1 MLNGP
6 YVVINQLIKS
16 IQKAAHLKNNL
27 TYMLGGEKNA
37 SNKKKS
43 RLGLLKIRSKFG
55 HSKVHNYLLVNF
67 FVVIF
72 FNQFFFSIMHYIL
85 SPYKKC

>member
-27 TYMLGGEKNA
+27 TYMLGGEK
-37 SNKKKS
+37 KMHPTKT
-43 RLGLLKIRSKFG
+43 
-55 HSKVHNYLLVNF
+55 
-67 FVVIF
+67 
-72 FNQFFFSIMHYIL
+72 NQDWDF
-85 SPYKKC
+85 